1 MAVQDVSLGIRINF
15 KQIQEEISTMSFDSL
30 TLHHITHE
38 LSQTLISGSI
48 RHIEQA
54 NPTTF
59 NFKISKDTQIYW
71 LTISAHSVHARAHLI
86 NKPSPGQKQS
96 YFADFLSTHLKHG
109 TIINVEQLGYDRI
122 LKVTVQPTTDEPI
135 QPPPKAII
143 AEFMG
148 KHSNIILIDSSDDR
162 ILECLKH
169 IDETMSRFREVLP
182 GDNYVL
188 PPQQERIDLLTIDK
202 DTFSELF
209 ITSEV
214 TWKTFFNQIDGLS
227 PTLAKE
233 IIVRS
238 EKTELWD
245 AFQQVIAY
253 FDSKA
258 IRPNLLTDG
267 DDPVAAYPLELQQY
281 PNASSQPYASM
292 SDALS
297 AYYDAITHRETIASE
312 IQTLT
317 QALEKQRSML
327 DRKETALQRDLERA
341 EKSEDYKIQGE
352 LLLANLHKISRG
364 QTQVEIENYYSP
376 DLETLTIKLNP
387 EQSPS
392 DNAQSYFKDYT
403 KAKRGYSQIQ
413 QRLAEVD
420 AEQKVLSRYKSKL
433 ESAKTLESLQEF
445 HRELLDNGYLKAQK
459 QKKKQQ
465 DTSDGPYRKYMSK
478 NGFLIYV
485 GRNSQSNDLL
495 LREIAKPR
503 DMWLHAKQIH
513 GSHVIIRNPENRPDI
528 PMPTLLQ
535 AAQLAAFYSKAHHS
549 SYVPVDYTWAKYV
562 VKRKGN
568 VAGYVHY
575 THEKTLY
582 VEPAVPESK
591 NK

>member
-1 MAVQDVSLGIRINF
+1 
-15 KQIQEEISTMSFDSL
+15 MSFDSL

-38 LSQTLISGSI
+38 LSQTLIGASI
-48 RHIEQA
+48 KHIEQA

-59 NFKISKDTQIYW
+59 NLKISNKTHLHW
-71 LTISAHSVHARAHLI
+71 LTISAHSIHARAHLI
-86 NKPSPGQKQS
+86 QKPPPGQKQS
-96 YFADFLSTHLKHG
+96 YFAEFLSTHLKHG
-109 TIINVEQLGYDRI
+109 TVIDIEQLGWDRI
-122 LKVTVQPTTDEPI
+122 LKITVQPSSDEPI
-135 QPPPKAII
+135 LPQPKAII

-148 KHSNIILIDSSDDR
+148 KHSNIILIDSSNDR

-182 GDNYVL
+182 GENYVL
-188 PPQQERIDLLTIDK
+188 PPQQDKIDPLTIDNN
-202 DTFSELF
+202 TFSELF
-209 ITSEV
+209 SSTEV
-214 TWKTFFNQIDGLS
+214 TWKSLFNQFDGLS

-233 IIVRS
+233 IITRS
-238 EKTELWD
+238 EKTDLWN

-253 FDSKA
+253 FDPKTCT
-258 IRPNLLTDG
+258 PNLLTEAE
-267 DDPVAAYPLELQQY
+267 DPVAAYPLTLQRY
-281 PNASSQPYASM
+281 PNATSHPFETM
-292 SDALS
+292 SEALS
-297 AYYDAITHRETIASE
+297 AYYDAITLKETISSE
-312 IQTLT
+312 TKILT
-317 QALEKQRSML
+317 QALEKRKTIL
-327 DRKETALQRDLERA
+327 NRKETALQRDLERA
-341 EKSEDYKIQGE
+341 EKSEDYRIQGE

-364 QTQVEIENYYSP
+364 QTHTEIQNYYSP

-387 EQSPS
+387 ELTPA
-392 DNAQSYFKDYT
+392 DNAQSYFKNYT

-413 QRLAEVD
+413 QRLAELD
-420 AEQKVLSRYKSKL
+420 AEQKVLNKYQEKL
-433 ESAKTLESLQEF
+433 ESAKTLETLQQLHTEF
-445 HRELLDNGYLKAQK
+445 LETGYLKTQK
-459 QKKKQQ
+459 QKKQQ
-465 DTSDGPYRKYMSK
+465 ETSDGPYRKYISK
-478 NGFLIYV
+478 NGFHIYV

-549 SYVPVDYTWAKYV
+549 SYVPVDYTWARYV

-582 VEPAVPESK
+582 VEPAVPSTK
-591 NK
+591 K

>member
-1 MAVQDVSLGIRINF
+1 
-15 KQIQEEISTMSFDSL
+15 MSFDTL

-38 LSQTLISGSI
+38 LSQTLIGSAI

-59 NFKISKDTQIYW
+59 NFKISKDTQIHW
-71 LTISAHSVHARAHLI
+71 LTISAHSINARAHLI
-86 NKPSPGQKQS
+86 NKPPRGQKQS

-109 TIINVEQLGYDRI
+109 NIIDIEQLGWDRI
-122 LKVTVQPTTDEPI
+122 LKLTVQPITDEPI

-148 KHSNIILIDSSDDR
+148 KHSNIILVDSTDDR

-188 PPQQERIDLLTIDK
+188 PPQQEKIDPLTIDK
-202 DTFSELF
+202 ATFSELF
-209 ITSEV
+209 SSSEV
-214 TWKTFFNQIDGLS
+214 TWKTLFGQINGLS

-233 IIVRS
+233 IIIRS
-238 EKTELWD
+238 EKTDLWD
-245 AFQQVIAY
+245 AFQQVLIY
-253 FDSKA
+253 FNPNHVT
-258 IRPNLLTDG
+258 PNLLTEEDN
-267 DDPVAAYPLELQQY
+267 PLAAYPLILQQY
-281 PNASSQPYASM
+281 PHATSQPYETL

-297 AYYDAITHRETIASE
+297 AYYDAITERERVTSE
-312 IQTLT
+312 IHTLT
-317 QALEKQRSML
+317 QALEKQKSML
-327 DRKETALQRDLERA
+327 GRKEKALQRDLENA

-352 LLLANLHKISRG
+352 LLLANLHKIRRG
-364 QTQVEIENYYSP
+364 QTQVEIQNYYSP
-376 DLETLTIKLNP
+376 NLDSLTIKLNP
-387 EQSPS
+387 EQTPS
-392 DNAQSYFKDYT
+392 ENAQAFFKKYT

-413 QRLAEVD
+413 QRLAELE
-420 AEQKVLSRYKSKL
+420 AEQKVLSRYENRL
-433 ESAKTLESLQEF
+433 TFAKTFESLQQLHSEF
-445 HRELLDNGYLKAQK
+445 LENGYLKTQK
-459 QKKKQQ
+459 QKKQQ
-465 DTSDGPYRKYMSK
+465 QTSDGPYRKYISK
-478 NGFLIYV
+478 NGFHIYV

-582 VEPAVPESK
+582 VEPAVPETKKKSSV
-591 NK
+591 

>member
-1 MAVQDVSLGIRINF
+1 
-15 KQIQEEISTMSFDSL
+15 MSFDTL

-38 LSQTLISGSI
+38 LSQTLIGGSI

-59 NFKISKDTQIYW
+59 NFKISKNTQIHW

-86 NKPSPGQKQS
+86 NKPPPGQKQS

-109 TIINVEQLGYDRI
+109 TIIDIEQLGWDRI
-122 LKVTVQPTTDEPI
+122 LKITIQPRTDEPI

-188 PPQQERIDLLTIDK
+188 PPQQEKIDPLAIDQA
-202 DTFSELF
+202 TFSELF
-209 ITSEV
+209 SSSEV
-214 TWKTFFNQIDGLS
+214 TWKSLFSQIDGLS

-233 IIVRS
+233 IIARS
-238 EKTELWD
+238 EKTELWN
-245 AFQQVIAY
+245 AFQQVITY
-253 FDSKA
+253 FDTKVVT
-258 IRPNLLTDG
+258 PNLLTEG
-267 DDPVAAYPLELQQY
+267 DNPLAAYPLTLQQY
-281 PNASSQPYASM
+281 PNATSQPYDTM

-297 AYYDAITHRETIASE
+297 AYYDAITEKETMVSE

-317 QALEKQRSML
+317 QALEKQKTML
-327 DRKETALQRDLERA
+327 DRKQTALQKDLENA

-352 LLLANLHKISRG
+352 LLLANLHKIRRG
-364 QTQVEIENYYSP
+364 QTHVEIQNYYSP
-376 DLETLTIKLNP
+376 ELESLTIKLNP
-387 EQSPS
+387 EQTPS
-392 DNAQSYFKDYT
+392 DNAQSYFKKYT

-413 QRLAEVD
+413 QRLGELE
-420 AEQKVLSRYKSKL
+420 AEQKVLSGYNFKL
-433 ESAKTLESLQEF
+433 ASAKSLDSLQQLHSEF
-445 HRELLDNGYLKAQK
+445 LENGYLKTQK
-459 QKKKQQ
+459 QKKQQ
-465 DTSDGPYRKYMSK
+465 ETSDGPYRKYISK
-478 NGFLIYV
+478 NGFHIYV

-549 SYVPVDYTWAKYV
+549 SYVPVDYTWARYV

-582 VEPAVPESK
+582 VEPAVPSTK
-591 NK
+591 K